1 MDNIQRAVEIVKSGN
16 PEGLPKTKDNK
27 RVVDEMGRLLSSL
40 ASVNVGCSWC
50 ARGQVY
56 KHLRKW
62 LEGNGHL

>member
-1 MDNIQRAVEIVKSGN
+1 MDNIKRAVEIVKSGN
-16 PEGLPKTKDNK
+16 PEGLPKTKEN
-27 RVVDEMGRLLSSL
+27 RAVVDEMGGLLASL
-40 ASVNVGCSWC
+40 AGKNVECSWC